1 MNAQFKQYI
10 DQLPILMEQLKN
22 SKQITID
29 NLQTVPAK
37 GIYVFYEKTNPLYVG
52 RSNNMKV
59 RIQSHSRPGSRH
71 GSATFAFILA
81 KEKAGADN
89 KGINTKD
96 ERKVLENNDEFKTL
110 YKEAKERVSNMAIRV
125 VSIEDQ
131 ILQTLFEVY
140 AAIELKTKYNEFGT
154 H

>member
-1 MNAQFKQYI
+1 MNPEFDLCI
-10 DQLPILMEQLKN
+10 RELPKLKEQLKN
-22 SKQITID
+22 SNLIPT
-29 NLQTVPAK
+29 NELQTVSAK
-37 GIYVFYEKTNPLYVG
+37 GIYVFYENEKPVYVG
-52 RSNNMKV
+52 RSNNIKA
-59 RIQSHSRPGSRH
+59 RIQYHCRPSSGH

-81 KEKAGADN
+81 KEKAVDDN

-110 YKEAKERVSNMAIRV
+110 YEEAKKRVSNMSIRV
-125 VSIEDQ
+125 VSIENQ

-140 AAIELKTKYNEFGT
+140 AAVELKTRYNDFGT